1 MASISKRGSIW
12 LVSYRDPAKPGQI
25 APQRTKTCR
34 TEKAAKLLK
43 IEIEKLKLEG
53 RAACN
58 GRLPLIKLLR
68 ESLEDERHRLKPSTR
83 NLYDQLIEKRI
94 APAIGDTAIE
104 KLTSRFLTSYYA
116 GLMEKDRFDG
126 KEGGLS
132 GSRVNVVQTIIS
144 RALKKAVQWSYLSTD
159 PSAGVKRQSYQAGEM
174 AFLLPSELATL
185 LESAR
190 NPSKRCL
197 EQQGLSTNPVFADL
211 VLLLAETGC
220 RKSEAL
226 ALQWKAVDIAKGRIT
241 FERSVMEI
249 GTKLHYGLPK
259 NNERRRI
266 SIASQTRL
274 IASLRTLRAR
284 QAEAKLKL
292 GEGYRKDDL
301 VFCWPDG
308 EAIRGATF
316 GHAFSALVKRTKV
329 PRIRL
334 HDLRHTHASILINN
348 EATPLQVSK
357 RLGHKNP
364 SVTLNVYSHLFP
376 EQGEAT
382 SEIFAR
388 SMTQGEKK
396 TKGNDVVRSVVPAA
410 AG

>member
-1 MASISKRGSIW
+1 MASIRQRGSIW
-12 LVSYRDPAKPGQI
+12 LVSYRDPAKAGQK

-68 ESLEDERHRLKPSTR
+68 ESLEAERHRLKPSTY

-116 GLMEKDRFDG
+116 GLMEKGRLDG
-126 KEGGLS
+126 KPGGLS
-132 GSRVNVVQTIIS
+132 GSRVNVIQTIIS
-144 RALKKAVQWSYLSTD
+144 RALKKAVEWSYLSHD
-159 PSAGVKRQSYQAGEM
+159 PSAGVKRQSYRAGEM

-226 ALQWKAVDIAKGRIT
+226 ALQWKSVDIAKGKIT
-241 FERSVMEI
+241 FERSVTEI

-259 NNERRRI
+259 NGERRRI

-292 GEGYRKDDL
+292 GEGYVKDDL

-348 EATPLQVSK
+348 GVSAFKISK
-357 RLGHKNP
+357 RLGHKDVSMTTN
-364 SVTLNVYSHLFP
+364 TYSHLFP
-376 EQGEAT
+376 DQDEAT
-382 SEIFAR
+382 SESFAQAM
-388 SMTQGEKK
+388 SQGEKK
-396 TKGNDVVRSVVPAA
+396 TKGNDVVRSVVSAVA
-410 AG
+410 D

>member
-1 MASISKRGSIW
+1 LASISKRGNVW
-12 LVSYRDPAKPGQI
+12 LVSYRDPTKPGQK
-25 APQRTKTCR
+25 APQRMKTCR

-58 GRLPLIKLLR
+58 GRLPLMILLR
-68 ESLEDERHRLKPSTR
+68 ESLEVDRHRLKPSTY
-83 NLYDQLIEKRI
+83 NLYDQIIEKRI
-94 APAIGDTAIE
+94 APAIGNIAIE
-104 KLTSRFLTSYYA
+104 KITPRFLTSYYA

-126 KEGGLS
+126 KQGGLS
-132 GSRVNVVQTIIS
+132 GSRVNVVQTLIS
-144 RALKKAVQWSYLSTD
+144 RALKKAVQWNYLSTD
-159 PSAGVKRQSYQAGEM
+159 PSAVVKRQSYQAGEM
-174 AFLLPSELATL
+174 AFLLPDELATL
-185 LESAR
+185 IEAAR
-190 NPSKRCL
+190 KPSKRCL

-226 ALQWKAVDIAKGRIT
+226 ALQWKSVDIAKGRIT

-249 GTKLHYGLPK
+249 RAKMHYGLPK
-259 NNERRRI
+259 NRERRGI
-266 SIASQTRL
+266 SIASQVEL
-274 IASLRTLRAR
+274 IASLRKLRAR

-292 GEGYRKDDL
+292 GEGYINDDL
-301 VFCWPDG
+301 VFCWPNG
-308 EAIRGATF
+308 EAIRGETF
-316 GHAFSALVKRTKV
+316 GHAFSALVKRSSI

-348 EATPLQVSK
+348 GATGLQVAK

-364 SVTLNVYSHLFP
+364 SLTLNVYSHLFP

-388 SMTQGEKK
+388 SMTRGEKK
-396 TKGNDVVRSVVPAA
+396 AKGNDVVRSVVLAV